1 MTKMEFVKMEL
12 AFGKDYYTK
21 YHTYKTVEYKYR
33 GEFRTR
39 KELVMTE
46 EGKALNEMLS
56 KESENHLFTCPCC
69 GKKVQFDDL
78 EAWIDED
85 RPEDFI
91 NDEVICSLCYE
102 DEMGEDL

>member
-1 MTKMEFVKMEL
+1 MTKMEFVKIEL

-21 YHTYKTVEYKYR
+21 YHTYKTVAYKYR

-46 EGKALNEMLS
+46 EGKALDEMLS
-56 KESENHLFTCPCC
+56 KESEKHLFTCPCC
-69 GKKVQFDDL
+69 GKKVRFEDL
-78 EAWIDED
+78 EVWFDED
-85 RPEDFI
+85 ELEDFV

-102 DEMGEDL
+102 DKMGEDL